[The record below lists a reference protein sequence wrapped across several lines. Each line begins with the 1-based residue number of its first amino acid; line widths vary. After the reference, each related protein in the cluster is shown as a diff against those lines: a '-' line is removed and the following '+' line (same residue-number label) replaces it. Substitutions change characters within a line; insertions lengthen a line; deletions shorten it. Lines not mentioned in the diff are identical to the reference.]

1 MGGRCLHAHLD
12 FTTAFE
18 ASLKGATLPPG
29 VTACA
34 PDEAERR
41 FAVYRNNVASSLT
54 EALARRFPVIQR
66 LVGPEFFAAMAR
78 FYAEAHRPRS
88 PVLLEWGDS
97 FPDFLAGFPPLQAY
111 PYMADVAAIEF
122 ARGVAFHAA
131 DGRPAAPEIFAGADP
146 SRLRLRL
153 HPSVQVLRL
162 TSPAVSIWTLN
173 QPGSAPASLTHTL
186 PEIALILRDRAFNV
200 PVRAISAG
208 DATLIEQLGQ
218 GATLMAAAEMAQW
231 AEPQHDPQPLVLRL
245 IQSGAVLD
253 PMEFQ
258 QCAPNSVL

>member
-1 MGGRCLHAHLD
+1 MRAHRD
-12 FTTAFE
+12 FIAAFD

-54 EALARRFPVIQR
+54 EALARRYPVIQR
-66 LVGPEFFAAMAR
+66 LVGAEFFAAMAR
-78 FYAEAHRPRS
+78 VYAEVHRPRS

-97 FPDFLAGFPPLQAY
+97 FPDFLAGFPPLEAY
-111 PYMADVAAIEF
+111 PYMADVAAVEF

-131 DGRPAAPEIFAGADP
+131 DAPPAAPEVFSGADP
-146 SRLRLRL
+146 SQLLLRL

-173 QPGSAPASLTHTL
+173 QPGSAPAPLTQTE

-200 PVRAISAG
+200 PVFAISAG
-208 DATLIEQLGQ
+208 DAALIEQLGQ
-218 GATLMAAAEMAQW
+218 GATLMAAAEIAHW
-231 AEPQHDPQPLVLRL
+231 AEPQHDPQPIVLRL
-245 IQSGAVLD
+245 IQSGAILD
-253 PMEFQ
+253 PMETPR
-258 QCAPNSVL
+258 CAPKSAL